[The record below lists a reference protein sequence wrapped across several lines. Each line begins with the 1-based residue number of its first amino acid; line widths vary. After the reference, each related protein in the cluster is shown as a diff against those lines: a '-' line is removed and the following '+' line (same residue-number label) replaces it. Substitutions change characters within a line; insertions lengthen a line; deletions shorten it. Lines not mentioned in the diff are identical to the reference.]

1 LKIKRVVLA
10 LLLSGLL
17 AAGGAAMWIKYQM
30 NGAATR
36 PGAAA
41 TTQEF
46 IVPQGSSL
54 RSALRLLQEKQLVT
68 SARFLE
74 WYLRY
79 TKPDPLG
86 GRDVQAGR
94 YRVEPGQK
102 PLEILQQLA
111 EGRVVMEQ
119 VTILEGWTF
128 AQMRAQLAK
137 QSELRQTI
145 TGRSDEELMAEL
157 GAPGV
162 PAEGRFAPDT
172 YSYAAGAT
180 SDMHV
185 LRMAFEAQ
193 RKNLQEAWDA
203 RLPGLPFDTPEEALT
218 LASIIEKETGLASER
233 SRVAGVYINR
243 LRKGM
248 RLQSDPTVIYG
259 IRDRYDGNIRK
270 RDLTT
275 DTPYN
280 TYTRS
285 GLPPTPIALPGRD
298 AIVAAVN
305 PEKTD
310 ALFFVAIG
318 DGSGGH
324 YFSATY
330 EEHNQA
336 LKRYLER
343 LRIRS
348 LAEAWAAVQTP
359 EPATA
364 PAPPVAA
371 PATAPAAPR
380 PQSPPKKTGPKP

>member
-1 LKIKRVVLA
+1 LKTRRI
-10 LLLSGLL
+10 LLGLLL
-17 AAGGAAMWIKYQM
+17 AALLAGGGGAMWIKHRM
-30 NGAATR
+30 NNAATR

-41 TTQEF
+41 TVQEF

-54 RSALRLLQEKQLVT
+54 RGALRLLQEKQLVT
-68 SARFLE
+68 SARYLE

-79 TKPDPLG
+79 TRPDPLG

-94 YRVEPGQK
+94 YRVEPGQQ
-102 PLEILQQLA
+102 PLEILRQLA

-128 AQMRAQLAK
+128 AQMRTQLAK
-137 QSELRQTI
+137 QPELRQTI
-145 TGRSDEELMAEL
+145 GERSDEQLMTEL

-180 SDMHV
+180 SDMHI

-203 RLPGLPFDTPEEALT
+203 RLPDLPIDTPEEALA

-280 TYTRS
+280 TYTRT
-285 GLPPTPIALPGRD
+285 GLPPTPIALPGRE

-330 EEHNQA
+330 EEHSAA

-348 LAEAWAAVQTP
+348 LAEAWATVQTP
-359 EPATA
+359 EPATTPP
-364 PAPPVAA
+364 PAAA
-371 PATAPAAPR
+371 PAAAKPPAQPA
-380 PQSPPKKTGPKP
+380 PKKAGPKP

>member
-1 LKIKRVVLA
+1 MKTRRILLG
-10 LLLSGLL
+10 LLLCGLL
-17 AAGGAAMWIKYQM
+17 ATSGAALWIKHQM
-30 NGAATR
+30 NSAATR

-41 TTQEF
+41 ATQEF
-46 IVPQGSSL
+46 ILPQGSSL
-54 RSALRLLQEKQLVT
+54 RSALRLLQQKQLVT
-68 SARFLE
+68 SARYLE

-79 TKPDPLG
+79 TTPDPLA
-86 GRDVQAGR
+86 GRAVQAGR

-137 QSELRQTI
+137 QAGLRQTI
-145 TGRSDEELMAEL
+145 AGRSDEELMTAL

-180 SDMHV
+180 SDMNV

-193 RKNLQEAWDA
+193 RRNLQEAWDM
-203 RLPGLPFDTPEEALT
+203 RLPDLPLDTPEQALA

-243 LRKGM
+243 LRTGM

-280 TYTRS
+280 TYTRT
-285 GLPPTPIALPGRD
+285 GLPPTPIALPGRE

-330 EEHNQA
+330 EEHNRA

-348 LAEAWAAVQTP
+348 LAEAWAEVQTP

-364 PAPPVAA
+364 PA
-371 PATAPAAPR
+371 TAPIPPKPR
-380 PQSPPKKTGPKP
+380 PSPTKTGPKP

>member
-1 LKIKRVVLA
+1 MQTRRILLA
-10 LLLSGLL
+10 LLLLGLL
-17 AAGGAAMWIKYQM
+17 VAGGTALWLKQQVD
-30 NGAATR
+30 GAATQ
-36 PGAAA
+36 PGPA
-41 TTQEF
+41 TAVQEF
-46 IVPQGSSL
+46 IVPQGASL
-54 RSALRLLQEKQLVT
+54 RSALRLLQQKQLVT
-68 SARFLE
+68 NARYLE

-79 TKPDPLG
+79 TTPDPLG
-86 GRDVQAGR
+86 GRNVQAGR
-94 YRVEPGQK
+94 YRVEPGHT
-102 PLEILQQLA
+102 PLDILHQLV

-137 QSELRQTI
+137 APELRQTI
-145 TGRSDEELMAEL
+145 TERTDGELMAGL
-157 GAPGV
+157 GAPDV

-180 SDMHV
+180 SDMQV

-193 RKNLQEAWDA
+193 QKNLQEAWDS
-203 RLPGLPFDTPEEALT
+203 RPPDLPFNSPDEALA

-233 SRVAGVYINR
+233 ARVAGVYINR

-259 IRDRYDGNIRK
+259 IRDHYDGNIRK
-270 RDLTT
+270 RDLIT

-280 TYTRS
+280 TYTRA
-285 GLPPTPIALPGRD
+285 GLPPTPIALPGRE
-298 AIVAAVN
+298 AIVAALN

-324 YFSATY
+324 YFSASY
-330 EEHNQA
+330 EEHNRA

-343 LRIRS
+343 LRVKS
-348 LAEAWAAVQTP
+348 LADAWAEVQG
-359 EPATA
+359 
-364 PAPPVAA
+364 PAPPAQPVAE
-371 PATAPAAPR
+371 PAAPTK
-380 PQSPPKKTGPKP
+380 PKARSAGGKP